1 MAKIAFVCTSAE
13 GRSLWPT
20 FTLAAAAAALG
31 DQVIIYFTPGA
42 VHALEP
48 DMLEEMEAKGMPE
61 MKELV
66 SGIKQL
72 GGRFM
77 LCQLALE
84 ALHIEPDEV
93 RDDLEIVG
101 ATTFMSETK
110 DAARTLTF

>member
-1 MAKIAFVCTSAE
+1 MAKVAFVCTSSQ
-13 GRSLWPT
+13 GTSIWPT
-20 FTLAAAAAALG
+20 FTLAAAASGLG

-42 VHALEP
+42 VPALEP
-48 DMLEEMEAKGMPE
+48 DMLEEMEAKGMPP

-66 SGIKQL
+66 DNIKQQ

-77 LCQLALE
+77 LCELSLE
-84 ALHIEPDEV
+84 ALHVEPDEL

-101 ATTFMSETK
+101 GSTFMSETR